1 LAILHSYVVTGP
13 YSKAANPIVH
23 PIRSRGLRPK
33 RSSTPTPVSATINK
47 KRIGRCVVRLKPD
60 GTLDLDWREARK
72 PWWMKSPEERR
83 AGLLEVIR
91 RNNPEL
97 TPREAQE
104 MLDSFF

>member
-33 RSSTPTPVSATINK
+33 RSSTPTPAPATINK
-47 KRIGRCVVRLKPD
+47 KWIGRCAVRLKKD
-60 GTLDLDWREARK
+60 GSLDLDWRKARR
-72 PWWMKSPEERR
+72 PWWKRTQEERR
-83 AGLLEVIR
+83 VLLLEMIL

-97 TPREAQE
+97 TPKEAQAT
-104 MLDSFF
+104 LDSIF